1 MPNNFSHFNPI
12 GTKLHNDNIVSL
24 HDLRF
29 FNHITALGASGS
41 VIGGK
46 NLKIVDVPE
55 SVTYLPRFS
64 LGFEHSVIVI
74 FHSVTPPSYNWSFSS
89 STYHYD
95 RCTPTGCKF
104 YVPDESV
111 DEYIAAFTSGRYALT
126 SGSIIHP
133 MSEYQP

>member
-1 MPNNFSHFNPI
+1 M
-12 GTKLHNDNIVSL
+12 SL
-24 HDLRF
+24 RDLRF
-29 FNHITALGASGS
+29 FNHIITLGAAGS

-46 NLKIVDVPE
+46 NLAIVDVPE

-64 LGFEHSVIVI
+64 LGFDHSVIVI

-95 RCTPTGCKF
+95 RCTPAGCKF